1 MRSSDRSRSTP
12 AWTGRRSAR
21 SRPRYR
27 RSAAPAHS
35 VPRRPRPRGH
45 SLRRREPAGG
55 RAWRAPRRP
64 RPPARARTVRT
75 VRRPGAGRSPVLRG
89 LGDAGALELLHDLVG
104 SHLLVAL
111 RVEQGRRLVLRHLA
125 VLPLGGLSRGSLLL
139 LLLLRLLPG
148 LLLLLVLLPI
158 LSIALRLGL
167 LLLAMLIL
175 LRLVLLVL
183 VLLLLLLLLLLLELL
198 LEIGHL
204 LLHELVVE
212 LRVGVVRRRPD
223 RPPVRHQRL
232 GVEAERGLRI
242 GRLGGLAEAVLRVAD
257 VVRDAC
263 RAGRIGVAPG
273 NLLERAHRLRE

>member
-139 LLLLRLLPG
+139 LLLLLLLRLLPGLLLLLRLLPG

-158 LSIALRLGL
+158 LLIALRLGL

-183 VLLLLLLLLLLLELL
+183 VLLLLLLLL
-198 LEIGHL
+198 
-204 LLHELVVE
+204 
-212 LRVGVVRRRPD
+212 
-223 RPPVRHQRL
+223 
-232 GVEAERGLRI
+232 
-242 GRLGGLAEAVLRVAD
+242 
-257 VVRDAC
+257 
-263 RAGRIGVAPG
+263 
-273 NLLERAHRLRE
+273 